1 MKDRL
6 ARVLAEPEGTARR
19 GFVPRGLW
27 VHFPV
32 LNVLGLVIMIFGLL
46 MAFPLAVSVFLQD
59 GVAAVYDE
67 AILLTFASGLVLW
80 ALTRGNRRDLRT
92 RDGFLLVAAAWVVM
106 PVFGGLPLLLYLPQ
120 LSITDAY
127 FEAASGLS
135 TTGATVLTGL
145 DALPVSVNLWRTF
158 LHWVGGM
165 GVIVLM
171 VAVLPLLGIGG
182 RQVFKAE
189 APGPMK
195 ESSLTPRIAE
205 TAKGL
210 WIVYILITAG
220 CGLGLWLAGMPP
232 WEALIHAFSI
242 TGLGGFSSKD
252 ASLGYFD
259 SVPIE
264 IVTIA
269 FALLAGCNYA
279 THYLALVR
287 RDFKAYADDPEIR
300 LFFAVQLAATALLTA
315 YLVRFGA
322 HGDALTALRYAAFN
336 VVSISTSLG
345 LANYDYTLWPMFAQV
360 LILFLGS
367 FAPCSGSTGGGVKM
381 IRAIILYQQVYRGVV
396 RSLHPSAVH
405 PVRVGGGR
413 VGDDVLNGVLA
424 FGFMYM
430 VSIVSLTLVLSATG
444 LEIVTA
450 FSAVVACINNTGPG
464 LAAVGP
470 ASNYQALGDGQTWVL
485 SFAMIL
491 GRLEI
496 FTLLVVLTPAF
507 WRR

>member
-1 MKDRL
+1 MLLGR
-6 ARVLAEPEGTARR
+6 RV
-19 GFVPRGLW
+19 VPAALRAY
-27 VHFPV
+27 FPV
-32 LNVLGLVIMIFGLL
+32 LSALGLVVVIFGLL
-46 MAFPLAVSVFLQD
+46 MVFPLAVSFYLDD
-59 GVAAVYDE
+59 GATEAYDM
-67 AILLTFASGLVLW
+67 AILLTVAAGAMLW
-80 ALTRGNRRDLRT
+80 ALTRSHRRDLRVP
-92 RDGFLLVAAAWVVM
+92 DGFLMVALTWVVV
-106 PVFGGLPLLLYLPQ
+106 PIFGGLPLMYFMPE
-120 LSITDAY
+120 LSFTDAY
-127 FEAASGLS
+127 FESASGLS

-145 DALPVSVNLWRTF
+145 DALPVSINLWRTF

-182 RQVFKAE
+182 RQVYKAE
-189 APGPMK
+189 SPGPMK

-210 WIVYILITAG
+210 WTVYVLLTVA
-220 CGLGLWLAGMPP
+220 CGLSLAAAGMEP

-242 TGLGGFSSKD
+242 MGLGGFSSKD
-252 ASLGYFD
+252 ASLGYFN

-264 IVTIA
+264 IVTIV

-279 THYLALVR
+279 THYLALAR
-287 RDFKAYADDPEIR
+287 RSTRPYAQDPEIR
-300 LFFAVQLAATALLTA
+300 WFFAVQIVVTVFLTA
-315 YLVRFGA
+315 YLMNFHA
-322 HGDALTALRYAAFN
+322 HEDEWTTLRYVAFH

-345 LANYDYTLWPMFAQV
+345 LATYDYTLWPMFAQL

-367 FAPCSGSTGGGVKM
+367 FAPCSGSTGGGIKL
-381 IRAIILYQQVYRGVV
+381 IRAIILYKQVFREVV
-396 RSLHPSAVH
+396 RSLHPAAVR
-405 PVRVGGGR
+405 PICIGGAM
-413 VGDDVLNGVLA
+413 VPDQVLYAVLG
-424 FGFMYM
+424 FSFMYM
-430 VSIVSLTLVLSATG
+430 VSIVSLTLVLSASG
-444 LEIVTA
+444 LDIVTA

-470 ASNYQALGDGQTWVL
+470 ASNYQALGDLQIWVL
-485 SFAMIL
+485 SFTMIL